1 MSITMGTTLASL
13 VTNKRRVSALKSLG
27 IVTVGDALTY
37 YPFRVTEPVPLRA
50 IREAAPGQQM
60 AFAAVIRDMRVVP
73 MNARRGYRLEAT
85 VDDADFARSR
95 HVPGSTARL
104 TFFSYRKSYVDWVSM
119 RLRAGTS
126 VVVSGMPS
134 EYMGQLQFTHPEILT
149 VAPGSAG
156 TGAGL
161 EGYARGAAS
170 GNGAFAGS
178 ADPYASAQSAYPPA
192 AAAPSGAALKYDAD
206 TVQEALTRVCRP
218 RPVYHASSRISSEH
232 IHETILGLLWMMGAR
247 TSSTSDGQLTG
258 AGSADI
264 VAPTTDTIAV
274 QNGEEKSGTTAESG
288 AEALSQS
295 IPDVLPESVRKAKN
309 LMHRAEAFL
318 AIHDPASTAR
328 FKEAI
333 ETLRYEEA
341 FVSQTS
347 LLKARQH
354 AHKSSAHPCP
364 LNEALETARAS
375 VGEAAAEPSAQPG
388 ASERGAATNL
398 PDLPNLRDRFIA
410 SLPFTL
416 TVGQSQVVDDIASD
430 LERDWPMQRLLQ
442 GEVGSGKTVVALAAM
457 LQAVGAGYQAVLVAP
472 TQVLAEQH
480 YETISKMVSGLT
492 LAQPGA
498 KETDAAADVEGAM
511 GASGASTV
519 SSSKVTAEIPVTLLT
534 GGMKLAARRKALA
547 AAASGEPG
555 IIVATHA
562 AFSKTFQAPHLALVV
577 IDEQHRFGVEQR
589 ESLNAKTD
597 DGTTPHLLV
606 MTATPIPRTAAM
618 TWFGDLDISWLTEL
632 PGGRKPIRTVVVNEA
647 DAATMGRMFAH
658 IRARVD
664 AGERAYIVC
673 PRIDADDEENEG
685 GSGVSAAA
693 GSARG
698 RAAASGSSARTA
710 AGGRATRAAAD
721 AIGIDDPYETFDEN
735 GETVARPPLHAVAE
749 IADRLQKLPQ
759 FQGIRFA
766 TLTGRDKD
774 DVKTQVMADFAG
786 GETPILV
793 STTVIEVGVDVKQAS
808 CIVIFDADRYGL
820 SQLHQLRGR
829 VGRGG
834 TNSWAFLISRAEP
847 GSPAE
852 QRLEVIHHSLDG
864 AEIAQ
869 ADLEFRGAG
878 DVLGDAQSGGK
889 SSLKLLRVVK
899 DADMIA
905 DARTRAGQLLA
916 ADPELAGEVQL
927 AGAVLDF
934 TRGNETFLTSS

>member
-416 TVGQSQVVDDIASD
+416 TVGQSQVVDDIAAD

-693 GSARG
+693 GSALG

-905 DARTRAGQLLA
+905 DARTRAEQLLA